1 MEDTGSRRGKGAYIM
16 NKKYSPRVQ
25 RTRDKILTS
34 ALEIFSEKGFQGTTI
49 REVARLAEVNDLTVY
64 RHFESKENL
73 FEEMVTRHTLLADM
87 NRHIKN
93 CYSGNFEEDVRSII
107 YTFTTI
113 LKKEI
118 NVIRLML
125 AESGR
130 MEDGKRFL
138 ASFTQNILQGLTSF
152 FERYQLIGQ
161 VREGVNC
168 YSIAT
173 SLFGT
178 VFSRIYAFILY
189 GEADSFDRV
198 MDEEDRLL
206 EGWIDLYVSGLHVLE
221 CVH

>member
-1 MEDTGSRRGKGAYIM
+1 MT
-16 NKKYSPRVQ
+16 KKYSPRVQ
-25 RTRDKILTS
+25 RTRDKILAS

-93 CYSGNFEEDVRSII
+93 CFSGNLEDDVRSII
-107 YTFTTI
+107 YTFTGI

-130 MEDGKRFL
+130 MEEGKKFL
-138 ASFTQNILQGLTSF
+138 ASFTQNILQGLTNF
-152 FERYQLIGQ
+152 FERYQLSGQ
-161 VREGVNC
+161 VREGVDC
-168 YSIAT
+168 YAIAA

-178 VFSRIYAFILY
+178 VFSRLYAVILY
-189 GEADSFDRV
+189 GEVESLDKV
-198 MDEEDRLL
+198 MDDEDRLL
-206 EGWIDLYVSGLHVLE
+206 NGWVDLYVSGLHTLE
-221 CVH
+221 YVH